1 MGWADCGKDRGG
13 RDIGYAFEAVCDAPN
28 CNEKIHRGLSYA
40 CGGMHGEDEV
50 SCEKY
55 FCGKHL
61 IIVETKP
68 DGPTAYAGQHT
79 FSVCAGCEQIL
90 RQEDCLV
97 DE

>member
-1 MGWADCGKDRGG
+1 
-13 RDIGYAFEAVCDAPN
+13 
-28 CNEKIHRGLSYA
+28 
-40 CGGMHGEDEV
+40 MHGEDEV